1 MKYTD
6 EKNSPLLR
14 AAGPALDSLVT
25 EDTPQYDLHGGDWEE
40 MASEVE
46 KLANERVVMNI
57 GPVHPST
64 HGVLRLIVEL
74 DGEYVRDVRVGT
86 GYCIPVSK
94 RTWNTVLGRRAL
106 PTAPG
111 WTM

>member
-46 KLANERVVMNI
+46 KI
-57 GPVHPST
+57 G
-64 HGVLRLIVEL
+64 
-74 DGEYVRDVRVGT
+74 
-86 GYCIPVSK
+86 
-94 RTWNTVLGRRAL
+94 RAHV
-106 PTAPG
+106 
-111 WTM
+111 